1 VGRNDTDSTNRHF
14 GKFLMYFHVYSHTLY
29 RQILCKFRISA
40 HNLRIETGRYEKT
53 KDNSGNYS
61 KLEKEN
67 RICKFCNLRMVE
79 DESHFLLKC
88 PLYIV
93 RDSSA
98 VRRLLW
104 TCCSRGTSQRA
115 LHTENSWFVS
125 PTLGRHIFTFRGL
138 QILFSIRN
146 PYINRFTNHFSIHS

>member
-1 VGRNDTDSTNRHF
+1 MGRNDPDSTNRHF

-104 TCCSRGTSQRA
+104 TCCSVGRLRELYIRKTADLSLQLLVGTFSR
-115 LHTENSWFVS
+115 FVAYRFYFLS
-125 PTLGRHIFTFRGL
+125 ETLI
-138 QILFSIRN
+138 
-146 PYINRFTNHFSIHS
+146 